1 MTFNIYAAEGVDYS
15 DDLPKC
21 EIEINGYLENCP
33 LITDLWSLKQY
44 RHQWE
49 NALSHLYERKV
60 SKCMLVTDVNKMH
73 INTALTFWALYA
85 VGDLIYIREIFIKN
99 PGIEK
104 VVDPFSIE
112 EYIHAREGDEDDE
125 DIFDSCGTKL
135 SVSEWT
141 IKFEDIAHLIQ

>member
-1 MTFNIYAAEGVDYS
+1 MTFNINAVEGANYS
-15 DDLPKC
+15 DGLPRC

-33 LITDLWSLKQY
+33 LVTNLWGLVGY
-44 RHQWE
+44 REQWR
-49 NALSHLYERKV
+49 NALLQLYKREV
-60 SKCMLVTDVNKMH
+60 SKCMLVTDINEIH

-85 VGDLIYIREIFIKN
+85 VGELIYIREVFIKN

-104 VVDPFSIE
+104 VVDPFLIE
-112 EYIHAREGDEDDE
+112 EYIYAREDDEDE

-141 IKFEDIAHLIQ
+141 IKFEDIAHLVQ